1 MERPK
6 NNDQL
11 KSKFRGLIDDYCGDD
26 EAKKKELFKRLN
38 EAQKQRLAKKLK
50 KAIA

>member
-1 MERPK
+1 MNEEKK
-6 NNDQL
+6 NHL
-11 KSKFRGLIDDYCGDD
+11 KEQFRGLIDDYCGDD
-26 EAKKKELFKRLN
+26 EAKKKELLGKLN